1 MRAKYWAARPR
12 RNALHVWLQLPVL
25 LSIVGGIVAHL
36 ALRRGD
42 PAKARRCLYL
52 GLALAAALIA
62 VNVVLASQFCI
73 RGTLY
78 C

>member
-1 MRAKYWAARPR
+1 M
-12 RNALHVWLQLPVL
+12 
-25 LSIVGGIVAHL
+25 SIVGGIVAHL